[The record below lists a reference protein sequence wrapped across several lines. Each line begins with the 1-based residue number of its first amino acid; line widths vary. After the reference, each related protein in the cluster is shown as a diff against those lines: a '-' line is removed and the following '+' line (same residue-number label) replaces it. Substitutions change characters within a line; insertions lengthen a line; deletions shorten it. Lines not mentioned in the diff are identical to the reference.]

1 MGSSATRAS
10 ILLGF
15 QPHQVDTERQAG
27 TSVISASSS
36 TDSCKEVLRADMEVD
51 PVAQVNS

>member
-1 MGSSATRAS
+1 MESSATRVR

-15 QPHQVDTERQAG
+15 QPHRADTERQAG

-36 TDSCKEVLRADMEVD
+36 TDSGKEVLKVDMEVD
-51 PVAQVNS
+51 PVAVVNS